1 MGTCQGLLESCFVF
15 VSLCS
20 CVCIIRWVGA
30 VLKPRNLVL
39 AGEGDGGGAP
49 ADGAAAAG
57 DGSRGAGAGAGAGA
71 AGVGAEPP
79 TPPVNA
85 TCGSVCVFVCELLVC
100 LFVIVSF
107 DHAADT

>member
-1 MGTCQGLLESCFVF
+1 M
-15 VSLCS
+15 
-20 CVCIIRWVGA
+20 
-30 VLKPRNLVL
+30 L

-49 ADGAAAAG
+49 ADGAAAG
-57 DGSRGAGAGAGAGA
+57 GGSRGAGAGAGA

-100 LFVIVSF
+100 SCVIVSF
-107 DHAADT
+107 EHAAGT

>member
-1 MGTCQGLLESCFVF
+1 M
-15 VSLCS
+15 
-20 CVCIIRWVGA
+20 
-30 VLKPRNLVL
+30 L

-49 ADGAAAAG
+49 ADGAAAG
-57 DGSRGAGAGAGAGA
+57 GGSRGAGAGA

-100 LFVIVSF
+100 LCVIVSF
-107 DHAADT
+107 DHAAGT